1 MDGAPPQ
8 PSQASSHFH
17 LEPVSGATLFEQE
30 TRRRD
35 ALARRGRCLTG
46 CRELDEQVLL
56 GGFERGCVVGIS
68 AEEEDVGLVVSID
81 FLAQRSAECGLLTRR
96 VQIGLQTV
104 ARLFVAS
111 AGSGQRPAPRASIIT
126 TLSTGALLPVLRDT
140 FKAQLVEHGQDLGK
154 GSELLKQFLD
164 RISISRV
171 FDVSGLWEAL
181 GELDN
186 LASHDERRQQPPSS
200 QRPIEEE
207 DTAGAQAASTDGRN
221 EDRGASATD
230 LSSSPL
236 SDPPSSLP
244 DEMEFV
250 AAEPRKPPPAERTEI
265 ADSEDEDESLSPL
278 SPPKASSE
286 PDTAAQV
293 APEENN
299 SKKGASVDQSSID
312 QPRKQPDS
320 RHPDIVLITHMSALL
335 SSLFRQR
342 EKDTAH
348 QMIQLLSSHLRYLS
362 RSPDHGGPLIIIL
375 NSATNSQEPPTNTS
389 TNTMP
394 NPGQGRPSP
403 PPPPPPPDAPNTK
416 GPNRPLDPTL
426 RSIFNPPPLPAS
438 GLAYTHDTPL
448 SRRNKPSFGLIFT
461 QMLEMHLLC
470 TRVPRTRADA
480 EALFAPPSQAAR
492 AGTGTGTGAVGYGW
506 AVEVLLDDVGVWEG
520 EGARPPWGTR
530 RASREQRWGAVD
542 LRRDGDGLKVVDA
555 FGGEPKS
562 VPEIVLAAGFGGRRV

>member
-1 MDGAPPQ
+1 MD
-8 PSQASSHFH
+8 
-17 LEPVSGATLFEQE
+17 L
-30 TRRRD
+30 
-35 ALARRGRCLTG
+35 
-46 CRELDEQVLL
+46 RERV
-56 GGFERGCVVGIS
+56 
-68 AEEEDVGLVVSID
+68 
-81 FLAQRSAECGLLTRR
+81 LLTRH

-104 ARLFVAS
+104 ARLFVTS
-111 AGSGQRPAPRASIIT
+111 LGNEDGPAPRATVIT
-126 TLSTGALLPVLRDT
+126 TLSAGALLPMLRDS
-140 FKAQLVEHGQDLGK
+140 FKAQLVAQGQDSGK
-154 GSELLKQFLD
+154 GTELLKRFLE

-186 LASHDERRQQPPSS
+186 LAPQNEARQEPPSS
-200 QRPIEEE
+200 QQAVEEE
-207 DTAGAQAASTDGRN
+207 GLPGPRTASTNERI
-221 EDRGASATD
+221 EDREANTAE

-250 AAEPRKPPPAERTEI
+250 ETEPRKPPPAERTEI
-265 ADSEDEDESLSPL
+265 ADSEDEDSFLSPL

-286 PDTAAQV
+286 PDTAAQAV
-293 APEENN
+293 PEEDS
-299 SKKGASVDQSSID
+299 SKEKEASADQT
-312 QPRKQPDS
+312 RKQADS
-320 RHPDIVLITHMSALL
+320 RHPDIVLITHMSTLL

-348 QMIQLLSSHLRYLS
+348 QMLQLLSSHLRYLS
-362 RSPDHGGPLIIIL
+362 RSPDHGGPLIMIL
-375 NSATNSQEPPTNTS
+375 NSTTNSQEQPTTTDTKS
-389 TNTMP
+389 

-403 PPPPPPPDAPNTK
+403 PPPPPPEASNTR
-416 GPNRPLDPTL
+416 GHNRPPDPTL

-438 GLAYTHDTPL
+438 GLGYMHDTPL

-461 QMLEMHLLC
+461 QMLDMHLLC

-480 EALFAPPSQAAR
+480 EVLFAPPSQA

-506 AVEVLLDDVGVWEG
+506 VVEVLLDEVGVWEG
-520 EGARPPWGTR
+520 EGARPPWGSR

-542 LRRDGDGLKVVDA
+542 VSRDGDGVRVVDA
-555 FGGEPKS
+555 LGGERKT

>member
-1 MDGAPPQ
+1 MDEAPPQ

-56 GGFERGCVVGIS
+56 GGFERGCVVGVS
-68 AEEEDVGLVVSID
+68 AEDEDVGLLVSID
-81 FLAQRSAECGLLTRR
+81 SLARYSVECGSLTRR

-111 AGSGQRPAPRASIIT
+111 PGSGQNPAPRASVIT
-126 TLSTGALLPVLRDT
+126 TLSTGALLPVLRDA

-154 GSELLKQFLD
+154 GSEVLKRFLD

-181 GELDN
+181 GELDS
-186 LASHDERRQQPPSS
+186 LGSHDETRQQPTGS
-200 QRPIEEE
+200 QRAVEEE
-207 DTAGAQAASTDGRN
+207 DMAGAQAASTDGRN
-221 EDRGASATD
+221 EDREASAAE

-250 AAEPRKPPPAERTEI
+250 EAVPRKPPPAERTEI
-265 ADSEDEDESLSPL
+265 ADSEDEDDYLSPL
-278 SPPKASSE
+278 SPPNASSE
-286 PDTAAQV
+286 PDTAAQEV
-293 APEENN
+293 PEEDH
-299 SKKGASVDQSSID
+299 SKKGASPD

-320 RHPDIVLITHMSALL
+320 RHPDIVLITHMSALM

-348 QMIQLLSSHLRYLS
+348 QTLQLLSSHLHYLS
-362 RSPDHGGPLIIIL
+362 RSAEHGGPLIIIL
-375 NSATNSQEPPTNTS
+375 NSTTNSQEAPTNTS
-389 TNTMP
+389 TSTKP
-394 NPGQGRPSP
+394 NLGQGRPSP

-438 GLAYTHDTPL
+438 GLGYTHDTPL

-480 EALFAPPSQAAR
+480 EALFAPPSQAAS
-492 AGTGTGTGAVGYGW
+492 AGIGTGTGTVGYGW
-506 AVEVLLDDVGVWEG
+506 VVEVLLDEVGV
-520 EGARPPWGTR
+520 EGARQPWGTR
-530 RASREQRWGAVD
+530 RASREQRWVAVD
-542 LRRDGDGLKVVDA
+542 VRRDGGGLKVVDA
-555 FGGEPKS
+555 FGGEPKP

>member
-1 MDGAPPQ
+1 MDQAPPQ
-8 PSQASSHFH
+8 PSQASSHFQ
-17 LEPVSGATLFEQE
+17 LQPVSGATLFEQE

-35 ALARRGRCLTG
+35 ALAKRGRCLTG
-46 CRELDEQVLL
+46 CSELDDQVLL

-68 AEEEDVGLVVSID
+68 AEEDDVGLLVSVKS
-81 FLAQRSAECGLLTRR
+81 LPLYLLKLWLLTRR

-111 AGSGQRPAPRASIIT
+111 LGAGDGPAPRATVIT
-126 TLSTGALLPVLRDT
+126 TLSAGALLPMLRDSL
-140 FKAQLVEHGQDLGK
+140 KAQLVAQGQDSGT
-154 GSELLKQFLD
+154 GSELLKRFLE
-164 RISISRV
+164 RVSISRI

-186 LASHDERRQQPPSS
+186 LASHNEARQEPPSS
-200 QRPIEEE
+200 RQVVDEEGLPGRR
-207 DTAGAQAASTDGRN
+207 TSSTDGKIEGREEN
-221 EDRGASATD
+221 STE

-244 DEMEFV
+244 DEMEFEEAV
-250 AAEPRKPPPAERTEI
+250 PRKPAPAERTEI
-265 ADSEDEDESLSPL
+265 ADSEDEDELLSPL
-278 SPPKASSE
+278 SPPKALSE
-286 PDTAAQV
+286 PDAAAQAV
-293 APEENN
+293 PEENK
-299 SKKGASVDQSSID
+299 SKEKEASVDQPGVD
-312 QPRKQPDS
+312 QNTKQEHS
-320 RHPDIVLITHMSALL
+320 RHPDIVLITHMSTLL

-348 QMIQLLSSHLRYLS
+348 QMLQLLSSHLRYLS
-362 RSPDHGGPLIIIL
+362 RSPNHGGPLILIL
-375 NSATNSQEPPTNTS
+375 NSTTNSQEPTTTTNTKS
-389 TNTMP
+389 

-403 PPPPPPPDAPNTK
+403 PPPPPPPEASNTR
-416 GPNRPLDPTL
+416 GPNRPPDPTL

-438 GLAYTHDTPL
+438 GLGYTHDTPL

-461 QMLEMHLLC
+461 QMLDIHLLC

-480 EALFAPPSQAAR
+480 EVLFAPPSQAAG

-506 AVEVLLDDVGVWEG
+506 VVEVLLDEIGVWED
-520 EGARPPWGTR
+520 ETARPPWGSR

-542 LRRDGDGLKVVDA
+542 VKRDGDGVRVVDA
-555 FGGEPKS
+555 FGGGRKT

>member
-1 MDGAPPQ
+1 MDQAPPQ
-8 PSQASSHFH
+8 PSQSSSHFQ
-17 LEPVSGATLFEQE
+17 LEPVSGATLLEQE

-46 CRELDEQVLL
+46 CSELDDQVLP

-68 AEEEDVGLVVSID
+68 AEEDDVGLLVSVES
-81 FLAQRSAECGLLTRR
+81 LPLYPLKLWLLTRR

-111 AGSGQRPAPRASIIT
+111 LRARDSPAPRATVIT
-126 TLSTGALLPVLRDT
+126 TLSAGALLPVLRDI
-140 FKAQLVEHGQDLGK
+140 FKAQLVAQGQDPGK
-154 GSELLKQFLD
+154 GSELLKRFLE
-164 RISISRV
+164 RILISRI

-186 LASHDERRQQPPSS
+186 LASHNEAGQEPPSS
-200 QRPIEEE
+200 RQVVDEEGLPGRR
-207 DTAGAQAASTDGRN
+207 TSSTDGKIEGREEN
-221 EDRGASATD
+221 STE

-244 DEMEFV
+244 DEMEFEEAV
-250 AAEPRKPPPAERTEI
+250 PRKPAPAERTEI
-265 ADSEDEDESLSPL
+265 ADSEDEDELLSPL
-278 SPPKASSE
+278 SPPKALSE
-286 PDTAAQV
+286 PDAAAQAV
-293 APEENN
+293 PEENR
-299 SKKGASVDQSSID
+299 SKEKEASVDQPGVD
-312 QPRKQPDS
+312 QHTKQEDS
-320 RHPDIVLITHMSALL
+320 RHPDIVLITHMSTLL

-348 QMIQLLSSHLRYLS
+348 QMLQLLSSHLRYLS
-362 RSPDHGGPLIIIL
+362 RSPNHGGPLILIL
-375 NSATNSQEPPTNTS
+375 NSTTNSQEPTTTTNTKS
-389 TNTMP
+389 

-403 PPPPPPPDAPNTK
+403 PPPPPPPEASNTR
-416 GPNRPLDPTL
+416 GPNRPPDPTL

-438 GLAYTHDTPL
+438 GLGYTHDTPL

-461 QMLEMHLLC
+461 QMLDIHLLC

-480 EALFAPPSQAAR
+480 EVLFAPPSQAVGA
-492 AGTGTGTGAVGYGW
+492 GAVGYGW
-506 AVEVLLDDVGVWEG
+506 VVEVLLDEIGVWED
-520 EGARPPWGTR
+520 EGARPPWGLR

-542 LRRDGDGLKVVDA
+542 VRRDGDGVRVVDA
-555 FGGEPKS
+555 FGGGRKT